1 MYGLTGH
8 RIHGNA
14 WLSFL
19 KVKGELS
26 FKDTIFDDPKGQ
38 EKCCRNAKST
48 WEKVGD
54 RDKADYYF
62 YREME
67 VKRKQKHFIM
77 RYVEIIVQYPL
88 GYGVYPYR
96 LLFSFIIVFLM
107 FAFIFWIIG
116 GVFTNN
122 TLINNLRF
130 SFLTMIIPV
139 YGVINAKTGILGLFT
154 IIGAIIG
161 AFTWPAFLVI
171 FTRKYMR

>member
-1 MYGLTGH
+1 
-8 RIHGNA
+8 
-14 WLSFL
+14 
-19 KVKGELS
+19 
-26 FKDTIFDDPKGQ
+26 
-38 EKCCRNAKST
+38 
-48 WEKVGD
+48 
-54 RDKADYYF
+54 
-62 YREME
+62 
-67 VKRKQKHFIM
+67 
-77 RYVEIIVQYPL
+77 
-88 GYGVYPYR
+88 
-96 LLFSFIIVFLM
+96 M

-154 IIGAIIG
+154 IIEAIIG